1 MSSANLANQIDPT
14 VVFGFTNLPENRQRE
29 PLRIVRGKGVFI
41 YDERGKDY
49 IEGASSFYCTSL
61 GFSEEELIEAAVKQ
75 MRELPFYVTAAHRS
89 VPVVEELAERLAA
102 MAPMKKM
109 TPSVPRSVRVFPS
122 RRFTWAPPLQAGF
135 RDERRDRS
143 PAPHQAA

>member
-1 MSSANLANQIDPT
+1 M
-14 VVFGFTNLPENRQRE
+14 FGFTNLPENRQRE
-29 PLRIVRGKGVFI
+29 PLRIVRGKGIFI

-102 MAPMKKM
+102 MAPMKNAKVACLM
-109 TPSVPRSVRVFPS
+109 TR
-122 RRFTWAPPLQAGF
+122 W
-135 RDERRDRS
+135 
-143 PAPHQAA
+143 